1 MIDDIGHGLFAGRDG
16 VRGRRGV
23 VGRARAG
30 LAESR
35 RGRERDVADDRD
47 EDDQQRG
54 ADDLARPVARRPDD
68 RRWGRLQA
76 ADGRGPRTRRSARR
90 NGWRRGDGGVRPDAL
105 EQREIEATGG
115 AEPGRV
121 GPSRPAHRAEPSFQ
135 GASSCS
141 THPQY
146 AVTASRSSAGDR
158 GCQTD
163 RRRRYLYTTNAS
175 TSMRRPGDE
184 LRSWIVWVPRVPQL
198 VLKRTRIHCLKSCR
212 RSTSPRRTPST

>member
-1 MIDDIGHGLFAGRDG
+1 M
-16 VRGRRGV
+16 RGRRGV

-47 EDDQQRG
+47 KGDKQRG
-54 ADDLARPVARRPDD
+54 ADDLAHPVTRRPDH
-68 RRWGRLQA
+68 RWRGRLQA
-76 ADGRGPRTRRSARR
+76 ADARGPRTRRSARWER
-90 NGWRRGDGGVRPDAL
+90 WRRGGGGVRLDAL
-105 EQREIEATGG
+105 EQLEIEATGG

-141 THPQY
+141 TRPQY
-146 AVTASRSSAGDR
+146 AVTASPSSAGDR
-158 GCQTD
+158 CRRAD
-163 RRRRYLYTTNAS
+163 PRRRYLYTTNAS

-184 LRSWIVWVPRVPQL
+184 LRSWIVWVPRVLQL
-198 VLKRTRIHCLKSCR
+198 VLKSTRIHCLKSCR